1 MTGTLN
7 ALFAATVVFVGGHF
21 LLSSGAM
28 RHGLIRRLGEQGFR
42 IGYALV
48 IGAAFVWMLLAYGA
62 APYLEVWPPQPAL
75 VWVPAVLMPVAV
87 FLAVAGLTTRSP
99 TAVGGET
106 LVIDG
111 AHDLAPGIL
120 RITRHPFL
128 WGTALWAVSHIVVNG
143 DAGNLVMMLGIL
155 VLSLAGMHH
164 IDLRRESA
172 LDAAWGPIALTT
184 SLVPFGAIVQGRTSM
199 DWKGIG
205 LWRPALALALYV
217 AFLTLHERLFGVSA
231 IPA

>member
-1 MTGTLN
+1 MTSSLN

-21 LLSSGAM
+21 LLSSAAV
-28 RHGLIRRLGEQGFR
+28 RHSLIRRLGEQGFR
-42 IGYALV
+42 AGYAIV
-48 IGAAFVWMLLAYGA
+48 AVASFVWMLLAYGK
-62 APYLEVWPPQPAL
+62 APYLEVWPTQPAL
-75 VWVPAVLMPVAV
+75 AWMPAVLMPIAF

-99 TAVGGET
+99 TAVGGES

-111 AHDLAPGIL
+111 AHDISPGIL

-128 WGTALWAVSHIVVNG
+128 WGATLWALSHIAVNG
-143 DAGNLVMMLGIL
+143 DAANLVMMLGIL
-155 VLSLAGMHH
+155 VLSLGGMRH

-184 SLVPFGAIVQGRTSM
+184 SLIPFAAIAQGRTTM

-205 LWRPALALALYV
+205 LWRPALALVLYV
-217 AFLTLHERLFGVSA
+217 VFLQLHEAIIGVSA
-231 IPA
+231 LPA

>member
-21 LLSSGAM
+21 LLSSGAV

-42 IGYALV
+42 VGYAIV
-48 IGAAFVWMLLAYGA
+48 AGASFVWMLLAYGD
-62 APYLEVWPPQPAL
+62 APYLEVWPPQSAL
-75 VWVPAVLMPVAV
+75 VWVPAVLMPIAF
-87 FLAVAGLTTRSP
+87 FLVVTGLTTRSP
-99 TAVGGET
+99 TAVGGES
-106 LVIDG
+106 LVADG

-120 RITRHPFL
+120 RVTRHPFL
-128 WGTALWAVSHIVVNG
+128 WGTTLWAVSHIAVNG
-143 DAGNLVMMLGIL
+143 DAANLVMMLGIL
-155 VLSLAGMHH
+155 VLSLGGMQH
-164 IDLRRESA
+164 IDQRRESA

-184 SLVPFGAIVQGRTSM
+184 SLIPFAAIVQGRTSM

-217 AFLTLHERLFGVSA
+217 AVLYLHEMLFGVSA